1 MRLLSF
7 VADGKECFGA
17 VSGDGVVTLNDKIGQ
32 PDLRAA
38 LAAGAMEAMRQA
50 AQDRQARPQARRHR
64 IPAARSQ
71 AEQDSLRRCQLPRP
85 RRRGRARSAEATEHV
100 HPLRRYAGRPR
111 RRDDPAYGVRQF
123 RFRGRA
129 GAGRRQDRP
138 SYQSRE
144 CARSRRRLYLLCRRQ
159 RARLPEILRH
169 LGQELS
175 RHRAARPMAR
185 HHRRDCRSEPA
196 DADHAA

>member
-50 AQDRQARPQARRHR
+50 AQTAKPDHKLGDIEFLPLD
-64 IPAARSQ
+64 PKS
-71 AEQDSLRRCQLPRP
+71 EQDSLRRRQLPRP
-85 RRRGRARSAEATEHV
+85 RRRGRPRTAEAAEHV

-111 RRDDPAYGVRQF
+111 RRDDPA
-123 RFRGRA
+123 
-129 GAGRRQDRP
+129 
-138 SYQSRE
+138 
-144 CARSRRRLYLLCRRQ
+144 
-159 RARLPEILRH
+159 
-169 LGQELS
+169 
-175 RHRAARPMAR
+175 
-185 HHRRDCRSEPA
+185 
-196 DADHAA
+196 